1 MAFFEGLPIRKHL
14 LSIKNKAAQLSFAKV
29 HLNLPEQCP
38 LDRWDQSGAVLPWCT
53 CATKHGISAQ
63 TTVEHRGGRVM
74 ILACFAAK
82 GSGQLAD
89 RELLW
94 YQSIIKLET
103 MEWMQKNKIKNS
115 HGCRFGFYGASFSKV
130 SVLMYTLKRWIKKI
144 IKYLHQNFERCPP
157 QETGFTGSEAASSLT
172 NVALPGTV
180 LKVLLFSQLTKW
192 MLAWGWDPIWT
203 TIVVKAGSF
212 LHSFMWGSVKRVRHS
227 ILIITTTSHVCLV
240 TMRKKNSGDAVLNI
254 SCCENTSTNRADY
267 KRNVAIWRFQLQ
279 QLQFNCNCCNWNH
292 LNVLNVFMVRFLFVQ
307 FSNLT

>member
-63 TTVEHRGGRVM
+63 TTVEHGGGRVM

-130 SVLMYTLKRWIKKI
+130 SVLMYTLKRWIKKKNKI
-144 IKYLHQNFERCPP
+144 PTPEFWEMSTPGDGFHRQWSGFVTHKCSFTRDRIKGP
-157 QETGFTGSEAASSLT
+157 
-172 NVALPGTV
+172 
-180 LKVLLFSQLTKW
+180 
-192 MLAWGWDPIWT
+192 
-203 TIVVKAGSF
+203 SF
-212 LHSFMWGSVKRVRHS
+212 
-227 ILIITTTSHVCLV
+227 
-240 TMRKKNSGDAVLNI
+240 
-254 SCCENTSTNRADY
+254 
-267 KRNVAIWRFQLQ
+267 
-279 QLQFNCNCCNWNH
+279 
-292 LNVLNVFMVRFLFVQ
+292 
-307 FSNLT
+307 

>member
-1 MAFFEGLPIRKHL
+1 MAVVLVFMGHPFLKFQCWCIHWNGGLKKKKK
-14 LSIKNKAAQLSFAKV
+14 KN
-29 HLNLPEQCP
+29 
-38 LDRWDQSGAVLPWCT
+38 
-53 CATKHGISAQ
+53 
-63 TTVEHRGGRVM
+63 
-74 ILACFAAK
+74 
-82 GSGQLAD
+82 
-89 RELLW
+89 
-94 YQSIIKLET
+94 
-103 MEWMQKNKIKNS
+103 
-115 HGCRFGFYGASFSKV
+115 
-130 SVLMYTLKRWIKKI
+130 
-144 IKYLHQNFERCPP
+144 YLHQNFERCPP

-227 ILIITTTSHVCLV
+227 ILIITTTSHVCL
-240 TMRKKNSGDAVLNI
+240 KKNSGDAVLNI